1 MNEQNNKLDEETGG
15 ILWAIAKIT
24 KHFDKAIEAAK
35 PQPKPSEIETLP
47 AQEKMEQF
55 YGNDN

>member
-1 MNEQNNKLDEETGG
+1 MNEQQLNEDTGG

-55 YGNDN
+55 E